1 MKRFTEKPD
10 VATAEKLLE
19 EGALWNGGVFAFRLS
34 YLMQIVE
41 RYMPG
46 KDFRQINTDY
56 EQFQR

>member
-34 YLMQIVE
+34 YLMLIVE